1 MSTFRQSQSS
11 LHTWSGLIVGW
22 VLFTIFL
29 AGTVSYWREDINRW
43 MRPELGAPPA
53 PEAAVA
59 GAVAY
64 LNAKAPDARSWFIEV
79 PSRSEGARL
88 FWQPRPKAGEAA
100 KRGRRDTQALV
111 DADGRPVHAR
121 ETQGGEF
128 LYRFHFDLHY
138 MPVIWARYLVGFCAM
153 MMLIAIVSGVITHK
167 KIFKDFFTFRRTKGQ
182 RTWLDGHNATAVL
195 ALPFHLMITYTG
207 LVTLVTLYMPWAAVA
222 NYASTQALYAKL
234 FPDAGEVKRLDRPT
248 PMVPFGPLIRDAEA
262 RLHGKVGVIRVEEP
276 NDVAAHVTLIGSP
289 SGGMGARRPSLSYSA
304 ATGRL
309 IWQSPPSTGAVG
321 VDSVMIGLHA
331 GRYAPDALRWL
342 YFLSGLGG
350 TVMVGSGLVLWTVKR
365 REKLPDP
372 LLPHFGFR
380 LVEKLNIGFVAG
392 FPLAVTG
399 YFWANRLLPVD
410 MAGRSEWEINALFIT
425 WGAGLLAAFA
435 LPARRGWI
443 GLLGITGLALA
454 LLPLRDLASP
464 RGLPASLMHG
474 DERMAVFNVVLLV
487 FAGVFLLMARKV
499 ARHQP
504 KSRKRPPR
512 VAVAAHQPAPGIPEQ
527 LTTPERETEA
537 AL

>member
-22 VLFTIFL
+22 VLFAIFL

-43 MRPELGAPPA
+43 MRPELGAA
-53 PEAAVA
+53 PSPETAVA
-59 GAVAY
+59 GAVKF
-64 LNAKAPDARSWFIEV
+64 LNAKAPDARSWYIEL
-79 PSRSEGARL
+79 PDRTEGTRL
-88 FWQPRPKAGEAA
+88 FWQPRPKPGEARQ
-100 KRGRRDTQALV
+100 RGRRRNTQALV
-111 DADGRPVHAR
+111 GADGQPVHAR
-121 ETQGGEF
+121 ETEGGEF

-153 MMLIAIVSGVITHK
+153 MMLVAIVSGVITHK
-167 KIFKDFFTFRRTKGQ
+167 KIFKDFFTFRRAKGQ

-222 NYASTQALYAKL
+222 NYTAPQTLFAKL
-234 FPDAGEVKRLDRPT
+234 FPDAGEVKRLDRPA

-276 NDVAAHVTLIGSP
+276 GDAAARVTLTGSP
-289 SGGMGARRPSLSYSA
+289 SSGMGARRPSLTYAA

-309 IWQSPPSTGAVG
+309 IWQSPPSAGAVN

-372 LLPHFGFR
+372 QHPHFGFR

-392 FPLAVTG
+392 FPLAISG
-399 YFWANRLLPVD
+399 YFWANRLLPVE
-410 MAGRSEWEINALFIT
+410 MVARSDAEINALFLT
-425 WGAGLLAAFA
+425 WGAGLLAGFA
-435 LPARRGWI
+435 LPARRGWV
-443 GLLGITGLALA
+443 GLLGATGLALA
-454 LLPLRDLASP
+454 LLPLRDLAGP
-464 RGLPASLMHG
+464 RGLPAALMQG
-474 DERMAVFNVVLLV
+474 DGRMAVFNLMLLV
-487 FAGVFLLMARKV
+487 FGGAFLLMARKV
-499 ARHQP
+499 ARYQP
-504 KSRKRPPR
+504 KASKRK
-512 VAVAAHQPAPGIPEQ
+512 AAATRQPAPQPEEPRPAAKQ
-527 LTTPERETEA
+527 EA
-537 AL
+537 LV